1 MSEKNIKARV
11 IHKHDTEANWSLA
24 TNFTPKQGEIIVYD
38 VDATYTYER
47 FKIGD
52 GVTNVNSLPFVTS
65 IGISGASVGQIIKV
79 KEVDD
84 LGRPTAWEVSDQVQ
98 SDWDQNSSSQPD
110 YIKNRTHKRE
120 EVVVSSFTL
129 SALSGTTTTIN
140 TGSTVKTFTV
150 DSKTGEMPNG
160 TSVYCSISGD
170 PPILLPQISIPSYV
184 IDDTSST
191 GYGDPSVFDSDA
203 YVSNNSSVHD
213 NGLDIGVG
221 RVYSSPNEW
230 TIRVSSDSKYFNYDA
245 LTLEFGTLETV
256 YTPLD
261 ENYIPMTVPRVA
273 SASAGDILRVKT
285 VDENSVPTGWE
296 VAKQVQPDWT
306 QNDTS
311 KPDYI
316 KNKPAEYGKTAYEIA
331 CQNGFSGTESEWLAS
346 LVGPSGATGATGN
359 SAFVRFAYS
368 NTGQDMTE
376 KWNEG
381 QSYIGFSTA
390 LQAPTD
396 PAEYE
401 WCQFVTPYTPSGWTS
416 DQISLLEVILNNIAY
431 IDTTTGQ
438 TAAVNLIESLRNRA
452 ITDDITQ
459 SGSVLT
465 IRALANTPT
474 QSGSVLSIT

>member
-1 MSEKNIKARV
+1 MGKIIGGITPTLNIQ
-11 IHKHDTEANWSLA
+11 
-24 TNFTPKQGEIIVYD
+24 P
-38 VDATYTYER
+38 
-47 FKIGD
+47 
-52 GVTNVNSLPFVTS
+52 
-65 IGISGASVGQIIKV
+65 
-79 KEVDD
+79 
-84 LGRPTAWEVSDQVQ
+84 
-98 SDWDQNSSSQPD
+98 DWDQNSSSQPD

-129 SALSGTTTTIN
+129 VALSEYTITIN
-140 TGSTVKTFTV
+140 TGATVKIFTV
-150 DSKTGEMPNG
+150 DSKTGEMPDG
-160 TSVYCSISGD
+160 TSVYCGVNED
-170 PPILLPQISIPSYV
+170 PPILLPKLNIPDSV
-184 IDDTSST
+184 IDDHSSY
-191 GYGDPSVFDSDA
+191 GYGDPSVFSSGT
-203 YVSNNSSVHD
+203 YVTNDSSVHD

-221 RVYSSPNEW
+221 SVSSDPNGW
-230 TIRVSSDSKYFNYDA
+230 TIRVSSDSKYFNYEA

-261 ENYIPMTVPRVA
+261 ENYIPMTVPRV
-273 SASAGDILRVKT
+273 SFASAGDILRVKA
-285 VDENSVPTGWE
+285 VDGNGVPTGWE
-296 VAKQVQPDWT
+296 SSEQVQSDWT

-346 LVGPSGATGATGN
+346 LVGPSGATGATGK

-368 NTGQDMTE
+368 NTGKDMTE

-416 DQISLLEVILNNIAY
+416 DQISLLEIILNNIAY